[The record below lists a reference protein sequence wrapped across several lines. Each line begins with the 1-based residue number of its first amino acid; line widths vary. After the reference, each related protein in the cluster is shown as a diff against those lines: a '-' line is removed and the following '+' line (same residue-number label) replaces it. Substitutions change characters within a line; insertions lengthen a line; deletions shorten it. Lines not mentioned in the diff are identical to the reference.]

1 MSVPKPAD
9 DRNYYIYH
17 QYGDNPMHP
26 VGPIGLIL
34 HNVDSELA
42 DSVNY
47 HLRNRRSIYIGHHPE
62 LANIPGFM
70 RSDYRIDV
78 ETPRFTSGEGKAV
91 MQQSVRGHDLFIIS
105 DVLNYAASYPLRGK
119 INEMT
124 PDEHFQDLVRIIL
137 AASGKAR
144 RINVFM
150 PYLYEGRQDHRN
162 TRESLDCA
170 HILRQL
176 FDMGITNLITF
187 EAHDSRVDNAVPGK
201 GFENLSTAFQLIE
214 SMLHTVTDLKLNKEH
229 FMVVSPDENTI
240 SRAIY
245 YASMLEVPLGIF
257 YRQNDYTQKVDGD
270 YQQIGLRFLGDD
282 VRDRDILLIDDM
294 IVTGHSMVRTATELK
309 ARGAKRIFCA
319 SPFAQFT
326 EGIDNINK
334 AYASG
339 IIDRVFSTNLIYR
352 SPELRQAPWYTD
364 VSLSRYI
371 SLLID
376 AINHDAS
383 LSRLISPTERIT
395 KLLDFY
401 KRRQSSRSHERQDS

>member
-1 MSVPKPAD
+1 MSVPKTAD

-26 VGPIGLIL
+26 VGPIGLIM
-34 HNVDSELA
+34 HNVDSELS

-47 HLRNRRSIYIGHHPE
+47 HLRNRRSIYVGHHPD
-62 LANIPGFM
+62 LAKIPGFM
-70 RSDYRIDV
+70 RSDYRIEVD
-78 ETPRFTSGEGKAV
+78 TPRFTSGEGKAI
-91 MQQSVRGHDLFIIS
+91 MQQSVRGHDLFIVT
-105 DVLNYAASYPLRGK
+105 DVLNYAANYPLRGK
-119 INEMT
+119 ANEMT

-137 AASGKAR
+137 AVSGKAR
-144 RINVFM
+144 RITVFM

-162 TRESLDCA
+162 ARESLDCA

-176 FDMGITNLITF
+176 FDMGISNLITF
-187 EAHDSRVDNAVPGK
+187 EAHDGRVDNAVPGK
-201 GFENLSTAFQLIE
+201 GFENLTTSFQLIE
-214 SMLHTVTDLKLNKEH
+214 AILHQIPDLKLNKEN

-240 SRAIY
+240 TRSIY
-245 YASMLEVPLGIF
+245 YASMLEVPMGIF
-257 YRQNDYTQKVDGD
+257 YRQNDYTHKIDGD
-270 YQQIGLRFLGDD
+270 YQQIGLRFLGED
-282 VRDRDILLIDDM
+282 VAGRDILLIDDM
-294 IVTGHSMVRTATELK
+294 IVTGQSMIQTATELK
-309 ARGAKRIFCA
+309 ARGAKRIICA

-326 EGIDNINK
+326 EGLDSIHK
-334 AYASG
+334 AYANG

-352 SPELRQAPWYTD
+352 SPELINSPWYTD

-401 KRRQSSRSHERQDS
+401 KRRQNYRNKERQAT